1 MNCYLKALLVLGFMG
16 SPIFALANIPHPK
29 ANPLTKAPVQQQ
41 APLVSKETANLQKRF
56 TLEGFFV
63 GETVGRGSI
72 FSKVAGASRSFRTS
86 SSGVWDGKV
95 LTLVETYQYAATSAE
110 TRVWRFTKTGKGTY
124 TAESDE
130 ILDKATI
137 KIEGRVAKL
146 KYKKNI
152 PRPNKKK
159 PAKVTF
165 KEKWTLR
172 KNGVLES
179 RSELKKVVR
188 VGREAINFVRVGNES
203 ALKAP

>member
-1 MNCYLKALLVLGFMG
+1 MNCYLKAVMVLGFMG
-16 SPIFALANIPHPK
+16 FPIFALANVPHPK

-41 APLVSKETANLQKRF
+41 ASLDSKETINLQKRF

-63 GETVGRGSI
+63 GETIGRGSI
-72 FSKVAGASRSFRTS
+72 FSKIAGVGRSFRTS

-95 LTLVETYQYAATSAE
+95 LTLVETYQYAATSPE

-130 ILDKATI
+130 ILEKATI

-152 PRPNKKK
+152 PRPDKKK

-165 KEKWTLR
+165 NEKWTLR

-179 RSELKKVVR
+179 RSELKKIVR

-203 ALKAP
+203 ALKSP